1 MRIKISIFIILFC
14 VSTAAI
20 SVDIVNKDSQSY
32 RIRYN
37 DAGTEHNEILNAGKK
52 NSSICGECEV
62 YIQGIGTVQAAGS
75 DKIVIQNGKAKV
87 E

>member
-1 MRIKISIFIILFC
+1 MKTKISIFLILFF
-14 VSTAAI
+14 VTTAAF

-32 RIRYN
+32 RIIYN

-52 NSSICGECEV
+52 NSSICGECDV
-62 YIQGIGTVQAAGS
+62 YIQGIGTVHAAGS
-75 DKIVIQNGKAKV
+75 EKIVIQNGKAKV